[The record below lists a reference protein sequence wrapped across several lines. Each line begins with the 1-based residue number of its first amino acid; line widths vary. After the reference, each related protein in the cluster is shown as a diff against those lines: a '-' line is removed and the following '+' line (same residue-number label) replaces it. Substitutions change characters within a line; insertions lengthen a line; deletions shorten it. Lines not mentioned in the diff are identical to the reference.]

1 MFDRLKEFL
10 SYWFLHRKKK
20 DNSQVLKT
28 YVSTISREEHPLF
41 FNPETMLGEDP
52 VTKMYRD
59 QDNQAAQRRFEEER
73 SKNQDSDRR

>member
-41 FNPETMLGEDP
+41 FNPETSLGEDP
-52 VTKMYRD
+52 VTAEYRRL
-59 QDNQAAQRRFEEER
+59 DNEASARKREEEK
-73 SKNQDSDRR
+73 SLNQDPDRR